1 MNAVDSQYILELL
14 RDVHLAAAV
23 AVYEGDNQ
31 LVVDYSD
38 MKPHRNGEPRTQ
50 MRHIEALY
58 ALQQARGG
66 VTYSMSTAVSPYDGL
81 QRLTFTKL
89 EVAEARHG

>member
-38 MKPHRNGEPRTQ
+38 MKPQRNGEPRTQ
-50 MRHIEALY
+50 MTHIDALY
-58 ALQQARGG
+58 TLQHARHG
-66 VTYSMSTAVSPYDGL
+66 VEYSLNTAVSPHEGL
-81 QRLTFTKL
+81 LRLRFTKL
-89 EVAEARHG
+89 EGR

>member
-1 MNAVDSQYILELL
+1 MSAVNSQFILELL
-14 RDVHLAAAV
+14 RDAHLAAAV

-31 LVVDYSD
+31 LIVDYSD

-50 MRHIEALY
+50 LAHMQAIY

-66 VTYSMSTAVSPYDGL
+66 VAYSMTTAVSPYPEM
-81 QRLTFTKL
+81 QRLVFTKL